1 MIRDLILSFCD
12 FIGQISAPKV
22 PRLRYLFVLHEESEQ
37 PSDVEEEI
45 DDWLQGKETGLY
57 GIFV

>member
-1 MIRDLILSFCD
+1 LSFCD

>member
-1 MIRDLILSFCD
+1 MPFCNY
-12 FIGQISAPKV
+12 IGPSSASKV
-22 PRLRYLFVLHEESEQ
+22 PRLRYRFLLDEESQE